1 MSVRIVIVGAGEV
14 GRHLARSLSHEAD
27 LILID
32 VDAREL
38 ASADDGLD
46 AGFLVG
52 DGTHRSVLRKAEV
65 DRAELV
71 IAVTA
76 IDTVNLVI
84 AGLARELGAPRVVA
98 RVDDPNFYESERG
111 YESGVLGIEAVL
123 CASRLVGVEL
133 LRMLAAVRARQVVPV
148 ASGLAQVATLVVGE
162 DSPLLGRSRARATS
176 WPTQVHAIVRAGQ
189 LRPAKEVEHAELGD
203 VLLVTCGP
211 LSLLELLDQLTP
223 AAGSVRTTIV
233 GGGDV
238 GMQLAKLLGPRG
250 LLDRLIDKDRQ
261 RCWALS
267 EELDEQEVTVLNGD
281 GTNLAFLRDEHIGR
295 ADALLAVTGS
305 DEANLMT
312 SLLARELG
320 VEHVYALVHRPGYAG
335 VYSHLGVS
343 GTASPHETI
352 TRVIQG
358 LLPRG
363 VIIGRQMLD
372 ELAIELVELRPGRA
386 GVRVSDLPLPPG
398 AIPLIIAGRKL
409 RGPRPRA
416 ELASDDVLVVALPRG
431 RGNLLERSLRRSKF
445 AKAGEAAHV
454 LPDASGGG
462 EGEA

>member
-1 MSVRIVIVGAGEV
+1 MSGRIVIIGAGEV
-14 GRHLARSLSHEAD
+14 GRHLAHSLSSQAE

-38 ASADDGLD
+38 ASAGDGLD
-46 AGFLVG
+46 AGTIVG
-52 DGTHRSVLRKAEV
+52 DGTHRKVLREAEV
-65 DRAELV
+65 ENAELV

-76 IDTVNLVI
+76 IDSVNLVI
-84 AGLARELGAPRVVA
+84 AGLASELGAPRVVA
-98 RVDDPNFYESERG
+98 RVDDPNFYESGRG

-133 LRMLAAVRARQVVPV
+133 LRMLAGVRARQVVPV

-162 DSPLLGRSRARATS
+162 DSPLLGRSRARATA
-176 WPTQVHAIVRAGQ
+176 WPPQVQAIVRAGQ
-189 LRPAKEVEHAELGD
+189 LRPAQEVEHAELGD
-203 VLLVTCGP
+203 VVLVACGP

-223 AAGSVRTTIV
+223 GAGSVRTTIV

-238 GMQLAKLLGPRG
+238 GVQLAKLLGPRG
-250 LLDRLIDKDRQ
+250 LLDRLVDKDRQ
-261 RCWALS
+261 RCWTLS
-267 EELDEQEVTVLNGD
+267 EDLDGVTVLNGD
-281 GTNLAFLRDEHIGR
+281 GTNLAFLRDEHVGR

-352 TRVIQG
+352 SRVIHG

-363 VIIGRQMLD
+363 VITGRHIVD
-372 ELAIELVELRPGRA
+372 ELAVELVELRPGKR
-386 GVRVSDLPLPPG
+386 GIRVSDLPLPPG
-398 AIPLIIAGRKL
+398 AIPLIIAGHQL
-409 RGPRPRA
+409 RAARPRV
-416 ELASDDVLVVALPRG
+416 ELAPDDVLVVAMPRG

-445 AKAGEAAHV
+445 SSAGPGAKA
-454 LPDASGGG
+454 LPDGRGE

>member
-1 MSVRIVIVGAGEV
+1 MRIVIIGAGEV
-14 GRHLARSLSHEAD
+14 GRHLSRSLHTEAE
-27 LILID
+27 LILVD

-38 ASADDGLD
+38 AGAEEGLD
-46 AGFLVG
+46 ALTLVG

-65 DRAELV
+65 ARADLV

-98 RVDDPNFYESERG
+98 RVDDPDFYESGRG

-133 LRMLAAVRARQVVPV
+133 LRMLAAVRARQVVPCAAGLVQV
-148 ASGLAQVATLVVGE
+148 ASMILTE
-162 DSPLLGRSRARATS
+162 DSPLLSRSRARSTT
-176 WPTQVHAIVRAGQ
+176 WPAQVHAIVRAGQ
-189 LRPAKEVEHAELGD
+189 LRPASEVEHAELGD
-203 VLLVTCGP
+203 VVLLACGP
-211 LSLLELLDQLTP
+211 LSLLELLHELTP

-238 GMQLAKLLGPRG
+238 GVQLSTLLGPRG
-250 LLDRLIDKDRQ
+250 LLDRLVELDRG
-261 RCWALS
+261 RCWTLA
-267 EELDEQEVTVLNGD
+267 EQLHGVQVLHGD
-281 GTNLAFLRDEHIGR
+281 GTNLAFLRDEQIGR

-320 VEHVYALVHRPGYAG
+320 VEHVFALVHRPGYAG

-352 TRVIQG
+352 ARVIHG
-358 LLPRG
+358 MLPRG
-363 VIIGRQMLD
+363 VIVGRVALD
-372 ELAIELVELRPGRA
+372 ELAVELVELRPGKA
-386 GVRVSDLPLPPG
+386 GIRVSDLPLPPG

-409 RGPRPRA
+409 RSPQARTA
-416 ELASDDVLVVALPRG
+416 LEADDVLVVALPRG
-431 RGNLLERSLRRSKF
+431 RVNLLERSLRRSKF
-445 AKAGEAAHV
+445 STEKSDSGSGGEA
-454 LPDASGGG
+454 
-462 EGEA
+462 